1 MKRHVAA
8 VLILLMGA
16 CAVSLAKEKTREELL
31 ARAEAAPLQKQA
43 DLFLEVAERELKT
56 SLAAFGAD
64 KNDEGRAM
72 LQELVKH
79 CDRAQAA
86 SIQTNKRQK
95 HTEIKLRKISA
106 RLRDAKLN
114 VDVNSQAQV
123 QAAIDQIEEFRT
135 ELLKSMF
142 GQKKHD

>member
-86 SIQTNKRQK
+86 SIQANKRQK
-95 HTEIKLRKISA
+95 HTEIKLRKLSA
-106 RLRDAKLN
+106 RLQDAKLN